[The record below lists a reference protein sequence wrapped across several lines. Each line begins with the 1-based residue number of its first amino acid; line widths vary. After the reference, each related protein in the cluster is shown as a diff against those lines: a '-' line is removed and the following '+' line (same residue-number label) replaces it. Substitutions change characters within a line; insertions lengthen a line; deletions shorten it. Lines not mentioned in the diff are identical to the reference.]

1 MNAALLRA
9 RTEFRARFPSMLA
22 LALLLGLASGVVLTL
37 TAGARRTDSAYGRFA
52 RRYKA
57 ADMLIYPAFDSSFA
71 SLDFDEVARLPE
83 VAASARYNFVGASN
97 QAYEV
102 IAGDADAGRTVDRV
116 KVLEGRLPHP
126 DSLDEAA
133 LSFPFVRARHLHV
146 GDTLPVTFG
155 LVEPYG
161 KQIIVRFRIIG
172 IVAAPGEFPPQISN
186 SNTPGEG
193 AVVRIAPALFESL
206 KQRKAFTL
214 QFMLLRFRGGHADFE
229 AVNDRLSALAKGK
242 PQLNQNLGAQAA
254 NVQRSIHLQAV
265 ALRIVGG
272 LVALIGLLVL
282 SQLVARQAALDA
294 AETPVLLALGMMRRE
309 IALSGLGRSV
319 VIGMAGAFISVGGAF
334 AASPLMPIGTARV
347 AEPHNGLSFDAP
359 VLGLGA
365 LTTVAVFVA
374 MAAWPLWKSSKADVG
389 ETAGSAKPSLAARS
403 ATAAGFPPSVS
414 TGMRLALETGG
425 GRTTVPV
432 RSSLFSV
439 ALAIVALAS
448 ALTFGAGL
456 DHLLQ
461 SPRQYGWNWDAFA
474 TDMGPQTDPVAALKA
489 IDSDPSVAA
498 ASFVDT
504 PPIRV
509 GGATFDAIAFKQH
522 KGVIKP
528 VVIDGRE
535 PRGANEIA
543 LGVKTLRDI
552 RAHIGSTVHASITAI
567 EGGGASFTVVGTVV
581 IPPNSDTARL
591 GSGGVIT
598 YDGVLAMIPK
608 GYTGLPAVTDM
619 YIRFAPGVNKQKVV
633 ERYRK
638 LLNGNYDVLTPSRPG
653 DLVNFGQVQNLPV
666 LLAGLV
672 AVLAVATL
680 VHTLVTSIRRRRRD
694 LAILKMLG
702 FVPTQVRW
710 AVAWQATTFVSA
722 ALLIGLPVG
731 IAVGRLVWTAFTRQL
746 GTAADPVTPSVRL
759 LLTIP
764 AAILLANLIAAIP
777 AVIAGRMKPALALRA
792 E

>member
-1 MNAALLRA
+1 MNAVLLRA
-9 RTEFRARFPSMLA
+9 RAEFRARFPSMLA
-22 LALLLGLASGVVLTL
+22 LALLLGLASGAVLTVA
-37 TAGARRTDSAYGRFA
+37 AGARRTDSAYGRFA
-52 RRYKA
+52 RQYKA

-97 QAYEV
+97 EAYEV
-102 IAGDADAGRTVDRV
+102 IASDADAGRTVDRV
-116 KVLEGRLPHP
+116 KVLEGRLPYP

-133 LSFPFVRARHLHV
+133 LTFPFVRARHLHV
-146 GDTLPVTFG
+146 GDTLPITFG

-161 KQIIVRFRIIG
+161 KQIIVRFRIVG

-193 AVVRIAPALFESL
+193 AVVRISPALFQSFKE
-206 KQRKAFTL
+206 RKAFTL
-214 QFMLLRFRGGHADFE
+214 QFLLLRFRHGHADFG
-229 AVNDRLSALAKGK
+229 AVNDRLSKLAEGK
-242 PQLNQNLGAQAA
+242 PQLNQNLDAQAN

-272 LVALIGLLVL
+272 LVALIALLVL

-294 AETPVLLALGMMRRE
+294 AETPILLALGMKRLE
-309 IALSGLGRSV
+309 IALSGLWRSV
-319 VIGMAGAFISVGGAF
+319 LIGIVGALIAIGGAF

-347 AEPHNGLSFDAP
+347 AEPHTGFSFDAT

-365 LTTVAVFVA
+365 LATVVVFVA
-374 MAAWPLWKSSKADVG
+374 LAAWPLWKSTKALVG

-403 ATAAGFPPSVS
+403 AAAAGFPPSVS
-414 TGMRLALETGG
+414 TGMRLALETGA
-425 GRTTVPV
+425 GRTAVPV

-448 ALTFGAGL
+448 AFTFGAGL

-474 TDMGPQTDPVAALKA
+474 TGNGPETDPVAALKA
-489 IDSDPSVAA
+489 IDSDPSVEA
-498 ASFVDT
+498 ASLVDT

-509 GGATFDAIAFKQH
+509 GSATFDSIAFKQH

-535 PRGANEIA
+535 PRAANEIA
-543 LGVKTLRDI
+543 LGVKTLREI
-552 RAHIGSTVHASITAI
+552 HAHVGSTVHASITAI
-567 EGGGASFTVVGTVV
+567 QGGGASFTVVGTVV

-598 YDGVLAMIPK
+598 YDGVRAMVPK
-608 GYTGLPAVTDM
+608 GFTDLPPVTDL
-619 YIRFAPGVNKQKVV
+619 YIRFTPGVDKDKAV
-633 ERYRK
+633 RHYRQ
-638 LLNGNYDVLTPSRPG
+638 LLNRNYDILTPSRPG

-666 LLAGLV
+666 LLAGLI

-702 FVPTQVRW
+702 FVPTQIRW

-731 IAVGRLVWTAFTRQL
+731 IAVGRLVWTAFTHQL

-764 AAILLANLIAAIP
+764 AAVLLANVIAAVP
-777 AVIAGRMKPALALRA
+777 AIIAGRMKPALALRA